1 MTFNKKLFALLSP
14 EDVWIGAGAV
24 LQRLAGAR
32 LGARPLVDGAARRR
46 RRRRREADVGVHA
59 RVDVTAGIQRTYVV
73 PRRK

>member
-1 MTFNKKLFALLSP
+1 MTFNKKLFVLLSP

-46 RRRRREADVGVHA
+46 RRRREADVGVHA